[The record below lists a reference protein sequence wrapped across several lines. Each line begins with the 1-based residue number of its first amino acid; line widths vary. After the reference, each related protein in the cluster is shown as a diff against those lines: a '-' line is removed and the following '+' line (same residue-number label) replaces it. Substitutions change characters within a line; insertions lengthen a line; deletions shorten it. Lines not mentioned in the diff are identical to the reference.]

1 MAELKSDRELL
12 RDYAEGRNEHAFPML
27 VQRHLDLVF
36 STAVRGLGN
45 VQAAQEITQNVFI
58 ALARKAV
65 WLRGET
71 SLSGWLHK
79 TTLLEVRRWWR
90 GELRRQRR
98 EQTAIELG
106 TVMNTEDTLLK
117 ALAGELDE
125 GLLELRETDRQALML
140 RYFEGR
146 THREIGQLLGAREDA
161 VRVRIDKALGRLTR
175 FFRRRGYAVP
185 TVATTATLL
194 GAVVIPAPAGFA
206 MVAARSALA
215 AGGSGAATGLKLLL
229 SRLLGLNRAQTSL
242 LCLAIAVGPVTWE
255 WNVKRVCLA
264 RSALAQ
270 SQLEVVRE
278 EASQSAAD
286 LGQLRAESARLDVSV
301 AEAEKDSARYE
312 EAAHKLEALKGQ
324 VRGLLAGTGS
334 PWPTNLPY
342 VRVRKAIIKSLTPQ
356 DRPMGRI
363 SELALELYGITS
375 QEKAPAEQALAG
387 YSKGVYD
394 LMVATAHETTV
405 SNTQPVR
412 LIKTVI
418 VPPLGQPL
426 QVLAGQTALQLTD
439 ALGGEREKLLFDA
452 GDKGSMQVFTYWVE
466 PFGTNGG
473 APRYGVTRT
482 VTSDG
487 TSGGTLGEGPFSK
500 VPEPI
505 LERFFNPWFDQL
517 GVTKGAESNTVT
529 IGIGEAG
536 RTK

>member
-1 MAELKSDRELL
+1 MVELKTDRELL
-12 RDYAEGRNEHAFPML
+12 RDYAEGRNEHAFTML

-36 STAVRGLGN
+36 STALRGLGN

-58 ALARKAV
+58 ALARKAA

-90 GELRRQRR
+90 GELRRQRH

-106 TVMNTEDTLLK
+106 TVMNNEDTLLK

-161 VRVRIDKALGRLTR
+161 VRMRIDKALGRLTR

-185 TVATTATLL
+185 TVATTVTLL

-229 SRLLGLNRAQTSL
+229 SRLLGLSRAQTSF
-242 LCLAIAVGPVTWE
+242 LCLAIAAGPGTWE

-264 RSALAQ
+264 RAALAQ

-278 EASQSAAD
+278 AAAQSAAD
-286 LGQLRAESARLDVSV
+286 LGQLRAESARLEVSV
-301 AEAEKDSARYE
+301 AEAEKDSARYG
-312 EAAHKLEALKGQ
+312 EAARKLEALKRQ
-324 VRGLLAGTGS
+324 VRDLLAGTGS

-342 VRVRKAIIKSLTPQ
+342 VRVPKAIIRSLDPHY
-356 DRPMGRI
+356 RPMGRI
-363 SELALELYGITS
+363 SELALELYGITA
-375 QEKAPAEQALAG
+375 QEKAPAEQAVAR
-387 YSKGVYD
+387 YFQGVYD
-394 LMVATAHETTV
+394 LMAATAYETTV
-405 SNTQPVR
+405 SNRQPVR
-412 LIKTVI
+412 LVKVVTLA
-418 VPPLGQPL
+418 PPEQPL
-426 QVLAGQTALQLTD
+426 QALGEQTGLQLAD
-439 ALGGEREKLLFDA
+439 VLGGEREKLLFD
-452 GDKGSMQVFTYWVE
+452 GGSKKSVQTITCSVE
-466 PFGTNGG
+466 PSSTNGG
-473 APRYGVTRT
+473 APRCEFTRA
-482 VTSDG
+482 VVG
-487 TSGGTLGEGPFSK
+487 GGTLLNNPYVK
-500 VPEPI
+500 IPEPI
-505 LERFFNPWFDQL
+505 LERFFYPWLDQL
-517 GVTKGAESNTVT
+517 GVTNRNPSWATS
-529 IGIGEAG
+529 A
-536 RTK
+536 R